1 MRAVQAGREC
11 ERSLSVEGSAAG
23 IMWISYNFFISSG
36 FARYE
41 VSPLLVKLCFL
52 RKHEEKHGLVVLYAL
67 EHRVSYMAAVVVVSS
82 IHLPVIVEEA
92 RQSAVLYTYRLGW
105 ETFFWLGG
113 QRRRTTEISCSRLI
127 YTPPATI
134 ALEHKTGQYHN
145 ANTSKTRRKQQQE
158 QQ

>member
-67 EHRVSYMAAVVVVSS
+67 EHRVSYMASVLDGVVAELS
-82 IHLPVIVEEA
+82 LPPKAEGKKYDVYFECPM
-92 RQSAVLYTYRLGW
+92 LGM
-105 ETFFWLGG
+105 
-113 QRRRTTEISCSRLI
+113 ID
-127 YTPPATI
+127 
-134 ALEHKTGQYHN
+134 K
-145 ANTSKTRRKQQQE
+145 
-158 QQ
+158 